1 MDVLMGMMN
10 LNIVSNEQVTQAVDM
25 NDAIEIIRIAF
36 IEFYQGKADLPV
48 RIHIEVDEKQAQTLI
63 MPAYL
68 KASGAL
74 GTKIISIFPENQ
86 YTDLPTIHALMI
98 VIDSHT
104 GQPQAIMDAGRLTAL
119 RTGAVSGVATDLLA
133 RKDARVAA
141 IFGAGVQ
148 GRTQLQAV
156 CTVRSIEK
164 ALVYDTDPGAAQSY
178 VEDMQALSPGP
189 SDIEIASSPDE
200 ALVDADIICTATT
213 SLQPVFK
220 DESLKKGSHINAIG
234 SFTPRMQE
242 IPQETVVRSKI
253 VVDSLTASLAETG
266 DLIIPLE
273 KKLISRKDIH
283 GELGEIASGSQVGR
297 ETDEEITLFK
307 SVGLAI
313 QDVAL
318 AAHILQQVREHH
330 MGCTVD
336 L

>member
-1 MDVLMGMMN
+1 MEMMN
-10 LNIVSNEQVTQAVDM
+10 LVVISNEEVTQAVDM
-25 NDAIEIIRIAF
+25 GEAIETIKEAF
-36 IEFYQGKADLPV
+36 IAFYQGEANLPA
-48 RIHIEVDEKQAQTLI
+48 RIHIEVDERQARTLI

-68 KASGAL
+68 RESGAL

-86 YTDLPTIHALMI
+86 STKLPTVHALMI

-104 GQPQAIMDAGRLTAL
+104 GQPQAVMDAGTLTAL

-141 IFGAGVQ
+141 IFGAGIQ

-156 CTVRSIEK
+156 CAVRPIEK
-164 ALVYDTDPGAAQSY
+164 ALVYDTDSAAARTY
-178 VEDMQALSPGP
+178 VRDMQALPRSP
-189 SDIEIASSPDE
+189 SDIEIASSPDA

-220 DESLKKGSHINAIG
+220 DEFLKKGSHINAIG
-234 SFTPRMQE
+234 SFTPQMQE
-242 IPQETVVRSKI
+242 IPEETVIRSKI
-253 VVDSLTASLAETG
+253 VVDSLQASLAESG
-266 DLIIPLE
+266 DLIIPLN
-273 KKLISRKDIH
+273 KKSISREDIH
-283 GELGEIASGSQVGR
+283 GELGEIASGALVGR
-297 ETDEEITLFK
+297 EMDEEITLFE

-318 AAHILQQVREHH
+318 AAFVLRRVREMHR
-330 MGCTVD
+330 GCTVE